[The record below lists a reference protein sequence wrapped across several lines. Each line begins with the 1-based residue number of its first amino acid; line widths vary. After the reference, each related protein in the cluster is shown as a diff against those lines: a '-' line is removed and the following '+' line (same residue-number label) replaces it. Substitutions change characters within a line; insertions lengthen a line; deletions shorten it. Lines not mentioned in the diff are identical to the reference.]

1 MNWGWK
7 IALTFVGFVLFILF
21 MVFKSLQQDFYL
33 VAEDYYKQEI
43 EYQKVIDG
51 MKNANSLGDE
61 FDTNY
66 DIKAQIMHIS
76 FPKEHSGGIEG
87 EIYFFR
93 PSDSKLDLKIAIRAD
108 QNGKMNIKTE
118 SLKRGLWKLK
128 ILWTYDEN
136 SFYFEKDQVI

>member
-1 MNWGWK
+1 MF
-7 IALTFVGFVLFILF
+7 AGFVLLILIL
-21 MVFKSLQQDFYL
+21 VFKSLQQDFHL

-51 MKNANSLGDE
+51 MKNAQSLGDE
-61 FDTNY
+61 FIVNY
-66 DIKAQIMHIS
+66 DIKAQIMHIN
-76 FPKEHSGGIEG
+76 FPEDHSENIDG

-93 PSDSKLDLKIAIRAD
+93 PSDPKLDIRIAIKAD
-108 QNGKMNIKTE
+108 HKGNMKIKTG

-128 ILWTYDEN
+128 VLWTNNEN